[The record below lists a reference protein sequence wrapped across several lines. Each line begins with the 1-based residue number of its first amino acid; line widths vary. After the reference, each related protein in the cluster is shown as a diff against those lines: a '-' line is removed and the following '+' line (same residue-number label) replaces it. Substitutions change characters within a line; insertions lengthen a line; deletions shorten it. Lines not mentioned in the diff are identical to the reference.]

1 MSRHPQTSPT
11 FISNKKFRLI
21 HFFVISGDL
30 GFPDQPVRP
39 PGELE
44 RARDP
49 QRPEVCQARKRLRA
63 QGHHV

>member
-1 MSRHPQTSPT
+1 MSPHPQFYLRLFPIKSFDL
-11 FISNKKFRLI
+11 FIV
-21 HFFVISGDL
+21 FVILGDL

-39 PGELE
+39 PGELD

-49 QRPEVCQARKRLRA
+49 QRPEVCQARKRLRT